1 MYEQILYEVEDPV
14 ATIRLN
20 RPDRL
25 NAWTDRMGEEV
36 RHALAAAEADKSVV
50 GIVLTGAGRGFC
62 AGADLKNLQ
71 AISTGERGARSAS
84 ALQADPGDPEMGDG
98 FRKTYSY
105 LM

>member
-1 MYEQILYEVEDPV
+1 MEVPVYEQILYEVADPV

-36 RHALAAAEADKSVV
+36 RHAMAAAEADKSVV

-71 AISTGERGARSAS
+71 AISAGERGVGRKSELAAH
-84 ALQADPGDPEMGDG
+84 PGDPAMGDD
-98 FRKTYSY
+98 FRKG
-105 LM
+105 